1 MQITQ
6 IQDTSLKLYL
16 GIEIENSQIDSNNL
30 QFSKI
35 LHVAESIPMIQN
47 FAECNKR
54 LLERNRD
61 KYHITIFNAAECAK
75 FPSLLINATGLL
87 VKDSSITFKGIG
99 SISQDDMTTY
109 FIVVYSPV
117 INKLRTD
124 ANLPEKDLHITIG
137 FTHKDLFKSRK
148 NEPNLIQFNSSILY

>member
-16 GIEIENSQIDSNNL
+16 GIEIESTQLDSNDL
-30 QFSKI
+30 QFDKI
-35 LHVAESIPMIQN
+35 LKTAESTIQN
-47 FAECNKR
+47 FADYNKK

-75 FPSLLINATGLL
+75 FPSLLINATGLH

-148 NEPNLIQFNSSILY
+148 NEPNLIQF